1 MNFTTDFLEKTTAL
15 FQQAF
20 TLKKYKAMHIVLAIL
35 VGIVMLPF
43 AAICFIAAGILYGFG
58 YLFKIVTLPV
68 EELHKLLHNE
78 GQAVKHGTQF
88 ILYFIS
94 WGFIFTSYAMLS
106 LLTVFATIL
115 YSVCSI
121 TAYVWTLGGIKFH
134 VFPAQADDISVEV
147 TGKYKPILP
156 IILVAGT
163 AVLMLLI
170 PLIRALG
177 ICIDI
182 GFDFITWDVFTN
194 ILKFKIAGMSSWS
207 FWFSFLYTVIFLAPK
222 KATK

>member
-15 FQQAF
+15 FQEAF

-43 AAICFIAAGILYGFG
+43 AAISFLTAGVLYVVG
-58 YLFKIVTLPV
+58 YLFKIVSLPV

-88 ILYFIS
+88 IIYFIS
-94 WGFIFTSYAMLS
+94 WAFIFAAYASLS
-106 LLTVFATIL
+106 VLTVYTTIL

-147 TGKYKPILP
+147 TGKYKPVLP
-156 IILVAGT
+156 IILVAVT
-163 AVLMLLI
+163 AVLALVI
-170 PLIRALG
+170 PLIRTLG
-177 ICIDI
+177 VCIDV
-182 GFDFITWDVFTN
+182 GFEFINWEAFTN
-194 ILKFKIAGMSSWS
+194 ILKFKIAGMRNLSIL
-207 FWFSFLYTVIFLAPK
+207 FSFLYTVIFLANK